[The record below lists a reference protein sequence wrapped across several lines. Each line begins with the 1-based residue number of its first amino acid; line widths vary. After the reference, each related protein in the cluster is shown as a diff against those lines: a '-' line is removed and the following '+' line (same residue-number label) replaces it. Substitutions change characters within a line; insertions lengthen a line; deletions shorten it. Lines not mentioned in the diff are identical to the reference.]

1 MVRQIRG
8 VSGLTGQFEVARR
21 GVKATSQTRQL
32 AGDQVRVRRLA
43 HANDHIHWLTH
54 QINLTWRQVK
64 FEGDSRIEPGKFRNQ
79 RCQVDIGE
87 IHRQ

>member
-43 HANDHIHWLTH
+43 HANDHVDRLTH
-54 QINLTWRQVK
+54 QINLTRGQVQL
-64 FEGDSRIEPGKFRNQ
+64 EGDARIEPSKLRNQ
-79 RCQVDIGE
+79 RCQVDSGE